1 MTAKSFVLGVITGLL
16 IAILFIAL
24 VVDRYRV
31 TTGGPEG
38 IYIIKSDRWTGRTW
52 VNVPLL
58 GDKFLDSHLLW
69 IEVTDPF
76 IAPSD
81 IAPTEVPPSLIPP
94 SGIVPPEDL
103 PPSIVNPQQK

>member
-31 TTGGPEG
+31 TTGGPES

-52 VNVPLL
+52 VSQ
-58 GDKFLDSHLLW
+58 FLASQLLW
-69 IEVTDPF
+69 DEVIDPF

-81 IAPTEVPPSLIPP
+81 I
-94 SGIVPPEDL
+94 VPPELL